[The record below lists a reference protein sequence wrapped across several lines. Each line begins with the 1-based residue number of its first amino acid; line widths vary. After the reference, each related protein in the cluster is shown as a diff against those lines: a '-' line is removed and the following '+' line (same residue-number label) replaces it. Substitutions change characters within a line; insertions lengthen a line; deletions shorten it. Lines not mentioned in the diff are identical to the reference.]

1 MLRRKSCHCLTARKV
16 KAIAERAGWAHAL
29 GDMIS
34 GINSPVAP
42 GEQWAMDFMHD
53 ASALWIGP
61 PIVPRS
67 ELRADIIRQEWP

>member
-1 MLRRKSCHCLTARKV
+1 
-16 KAIAERAGWAHAL
+16 
-29 GDMIS
+29 
-34 GINSPVAP
+34 
-42 GEQWAMDFMHD
+42 MDFMHD